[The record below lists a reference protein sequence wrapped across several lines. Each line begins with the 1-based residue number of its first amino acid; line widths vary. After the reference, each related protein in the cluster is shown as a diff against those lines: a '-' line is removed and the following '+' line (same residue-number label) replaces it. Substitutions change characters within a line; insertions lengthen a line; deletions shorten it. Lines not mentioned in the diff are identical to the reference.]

1 MIPAFPLL
9 YSVPIAVKA
18 HVPDGRVRAHH
29 LVLMVASQRL
39 TQLLTIPSLIS
50 WEFSFRRSRGTVTN
64 RSTDHDPGASCLG
77 EHLPILTYL
86 HLSL

>member
-39 TQLLTIPSLIS
+39 TQLLTIPS
-50 WEFSFRRSRGTVTN
+50 T
-64 RSTDHDPGASCLG
+64 
-77 EHLPILTYL
+77 HLMGIFFPPLQVDG
-86 HLSL
+86 H